1 MRHETLMNGDSQT
14 SSFSSSDLH
23 MRLMAKGPKVTPT
36 LNPNTSPNDESS
48 DDEQDED
55 AILKGLYNVRC
66 TLRGD
71 ALVKFDFLM
80 DSLNERDESIEELE
94 SHIENEKR
102 RFNLL
107 RQELKMK
114 GA

>member
-1 MRHETLMNGDSQT
+1 M
-14 SSFSSSDLH
+14 
-23 MRLMAKGPKVTPT
+23 
-36 LNPNTSPNDESS
+36 NPNTTFNDESD

-55 AILKGLYNVRC
+55 AVLKGLFKVRC
-66 TLRGD
+66 TLCGD

-107 RQELKMK
+107 RQELKDERCINNGLK
-114 GA
+114 QQIDTFELEKIKIYY

>member
-1 MRHETLMNGDSQT
+1 
-14 SSFSSSDLH
+14 
-23 MRLMAKGPKVTPT
+23 MAKGPKVTPT
-36 LNPNTSPNDESS
+36 LNPNTTFIDESD

-55 AILKGLYNVRC
+55 ALIKGLFKIRC

-71 ALVKFDFLM
+71 ALVKFDFLI
-80 DSLNERDESIEELE
+80 DSLNEKDESIEELE

-107 RQELKMK
+107 RQELKNKRCIKMVLSK
-114 GA
+114 K